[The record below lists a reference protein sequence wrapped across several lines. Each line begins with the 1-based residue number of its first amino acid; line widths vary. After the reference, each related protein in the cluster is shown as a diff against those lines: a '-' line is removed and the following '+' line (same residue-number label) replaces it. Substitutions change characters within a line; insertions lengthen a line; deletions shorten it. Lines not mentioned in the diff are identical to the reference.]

1 MKKVSKIMIVVLALV
16 CIVGAVFAFAAC
28 DNDTVKIGA
37 QQGTTGLF
45 YLQGSADM
53 NFSGYKNIE
62 AKSYD
67 SIGQAVQD
75 MVNGNISY
83 VVGDVEVAKEA
94 AELVGG
100 AHIIDIALS
109 TEQYAIGV
117 DKNQPELLA
126 DINAVLSE
134 MKASGALEDIIA
146 NYNDD
151 DYAPTGVPAGTQD
164 SSKNQLVIA
173 TNAEFAPFEY
183 KQGELFVG
191 IDIEIAKYIAQE
203 LGMEL
208 VIKDMEFDSVVTS
221 VGTNGIDIALAG
233 LTVTESRKVSVTFSD
248 SYFDGSYQVIIVK
261 DGDTTFDE
269 CVTKEDVENILKS
282 L

>member
-1 MKKVSKIMIVVLALV
+1 MKKFSKIMVIVLALATL
-16 CIVGAVFAFAAC
+16 VGACFAFAAC
-28 DNDTVKIGA
+28 NDNSVKIGA

-45 YLQGSADM
+45 YLQGNADM
-53 NFSGYKNIE
+53 NFSGYSNIS

-75 MVNGNISY
+75 MINGNISY
-83 VVGDVEVAKEA
+83 VVGDVEVAKA
-94 AELVGG
+94 AAADVGG
-100 AHIIDIALS
+100 AHIIDIPLS
-109 TEQYAIGV
+109 TEQYAINEV
-117 DKNQPELLA
+117 LA
-126 DINAVLSE
+126 E
-134 MKASGALEDIIA
+134 MKADGSLAEIIA
-146 NYNDD
+146 NYDNE
-151 DYAPTGVPAGTQD
+151 DYEPVGVPAGVQD
-164 SSKNQLVIA
+164 SSKNQLVLA
-173 TNAEFAPFEY
+173 TNAEFAPFES

-191 IDIEIAKYIAQE
+191 IDIEIAKRIADE

-221 VGTNGIDIALAG
+221 VGKNGIDIALAG

-248 SYFDGSYQVIIVK
+248 SYYDGSYQVIIVK

-269 CVTKEDVENILKS
+269 CTTKEDVENILKS

>member
-1 MKKVSKIMIVVLALV
+1 M
-16 CIVGAVFAFAAC
+16 
-28 DNDTVKIGA
+28 
-37 QQGTTGLF
+37 
-45 YLQGSADM
+45 
-53 NFSGYKNIE
+53 
-62 AKSYD
+62 
-67 SIGQAVQD
+67 
-75 MVNGNISY
+75 
-83 VVGDVEVAKEA
+83 
-94 AELVGG
+94 
-100 AHIIDIALS
+100 
-109 TEQYAIGV
+109 
-117 DKNQPELLA
+117 
-126 DINAVLSE
+126 
-134 MKASGALEDIIA
+134 
-146 NYNDD
+146 
-151 DYAPTGVPAGTQD
+151 
-164 SSKNQLVIA
+164 
-173 TNAEFAPFEY
+173 
-183 KQGELFVG
+183 FVG